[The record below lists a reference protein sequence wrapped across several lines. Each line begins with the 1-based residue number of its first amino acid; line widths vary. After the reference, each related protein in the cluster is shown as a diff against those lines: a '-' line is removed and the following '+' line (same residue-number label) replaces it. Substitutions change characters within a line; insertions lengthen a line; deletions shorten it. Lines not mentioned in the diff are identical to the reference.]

1 MHSQSQREDLERVKR
16 DLNEANA
23 RAEELS
29 RSKTNE
35 LGSLM
40 SRFNKEKQELED
52 SLRVL
57 IIIIINFLEIF
68 F

>member
-1 MHSQSQREDLERVKR
+1 LHSQSQREDLERVKR